1 LTPEIKTQELEVFF
15 EATHEKYGLLSR
27 KQACPKGA
35 RAKRAYLLGSPLEK
49 LRLPFR
55 GRILLIQN
63 KPFRGRPRKG
73 LFGRGE
79 FFQRIFLHKSQDW
92 VIVGG

>member
-15 EATHEKYGLLSR
+15 EATHEKYVFCQENR
-27 KQACPKGA
+27 HARREA

-49 LRLPFR
+49 LRLPYR
-55 GRILLIQN
+55 GRRLLIAK

-73 LFGRGE
+73 FLDRDE